1 MNIERIQE
9 VTNDWRSAN
18 WKVIEFENPGFK
30 EVRKLFLE
38 TYEIIEK
45 YRDEKLVPKELS
57 GLLLEMQ
64 EFSWWVSNL
73 EETPLHRYHQEIVSM
88 MYELKGM
95 FLKKDADT
103 QKVKNLI
110 EKIPE
115 ENT

>member
-1 MNIERIQE
+1 MEILKIKALADEWN
-9 VTNDWRSAN
+9 AAA

-95 FLKKDADT
+95 FLKSGADT
-103 QKVKNLI
+103 QKIKNLI

>member
-64 EFSWWVSNL
+64 EFSWWVSDL
-73 EETPLHRYHQEIVSM
+73 KETPLHCYYQEIVSVVCNLNT
-88 MYELKGM
+88 Y
-95 FLKKDADT
+95 FLT
-103 QKVKNLI
+103 PVSNS
-110 EKIPE
+110 EKILK
-115 ENT
+115 NIDKIV

>member
-45 YRDEKLVPKELS
+45 YRDEKYSTENPCIKNE
-57 GLLLEMQ
+57 
-64 EFSWWVSNL
+64 
-73 EETPLHRYHQEIVSM
+73 RQEIYM
-88 MYELKGM
+88 NFINTLLKSLFCG
-95 FLKKDADT
+95 
-103 QKVKNLI
+103 
-110 EKIPE
+110 
-115 ENT
+115 